1 MAEPLPP
8 AIFLMGPTASGKT
21 ELALAL
27 ARRHPLEIISVDSA
41 LVYRGLEIGAAR
53 PSAEELAAVPHHL
66 VNHVDPAEVYSAAR
80 FRREALE
87 AMASIAAAGRIPLLV
102 GGTMLYFKVLRDGLS
117 ALPPANAELRRQLEQ
132 RAATEGWPAL
142 HAELVRVDPETAARL
157 HPNHSQRIQR
167 ALEVYH
173 LSGQPLSALQRQSTA
188 APLPWR
194 LLQLGLL
201 PPDRHQLHQRI
212 EQRFRHML
220 AAGFLEE
227 VNRLYQRG
235 DLHPDLPAIRAVGY
249 QQAWQHLAGNIDE
262 ATMVERA
269 LAATR
274 QLAKRQY
281 TWLRGWPELRAIP
294 ALGGDALDRAEK
306 YLALFNR

>member
-1 MAEPLPP
+1 
-8 AIFLMGPTASGKT
+8 MGPTASGKT

-167 ALEVYH
+167 AWRATTSVA
-173 LSGQPLSALQRQSTA
+173 SPSACCNASPP
-188 APLPWR
+188 PLPCPGGCSSWGCCRRIATSCTSASNSAFGTCWR
-194 LLQLGLL
+194 
-201 PPDRHQLHQRI
+201 R
-212 EQRFRHML
+212 
-220 AAGFLEE
+220 GFW
-227 VNRLYQRG
+227 RR
-235 DLHPDLPAIRAVGY
+235 
-249 QQAWQHLAGNIDE
+249 
-262 ATMVERA
+262 
-269 LAATR
+269 
-274 QLAKRQY
+274 
-281 TWLRGWPELRAIP
+281 
-294 ALGGDALDRAEK
+294 
-306 YLALFNR
+306 